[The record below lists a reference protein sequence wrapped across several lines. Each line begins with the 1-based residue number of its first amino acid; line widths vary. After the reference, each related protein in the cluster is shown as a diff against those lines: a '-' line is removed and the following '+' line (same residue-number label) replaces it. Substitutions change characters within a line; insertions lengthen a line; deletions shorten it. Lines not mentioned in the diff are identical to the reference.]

1 VVRNVQSTPIDHGR
15 TTVTWDPPA
24 SEGSS
29 PITSYTIVPV
39 DSQGNQDFDH
49 EADLDGAARQ
59 VVISGLIDGA
69 TYHFDVVATND
80 YVSSI
85 DSYVDPHSEQMWA
98 NQGAL
103 DELAH
108 AMEDLYT
115 NNDPAVVAGYGE
127 AEIDPDHN
135 ILTFYWKGDVPASIR
150 AKFAPS
156 MPGMQV
162 KFIPVTY
169 SQGEMYPQVDR
180 IVAAMG
186 PDFGANLGIWWNGV
200 SANFQKGTIDVDY
213 CPQIGGDGAVTSAV
227 SQQDVQ
233 KFLEPYADTIPVR
246 SVALTGDC
254 RVVPTDATIAI
265 STRSVPIAVALANP
279 VAPLKDP
286 SGHDLISLVAQMSGR
301 PLP

>member
-24 SEGSS
+24 AEGSS

-59 VVISGLIDGA
+59 VVISGLVDGE

-103 DELAH
+103 DGLAQ
-108 AMEDLYT
+108 AMDDLYAAD
-115 NNDPAVVAGYGE
+115 DPAVVSGYGE
-127 AEIDPDHN
+127 VEVDPDHN
-135 ILTFYWKGDVPASIR
+135 ILTFYWKGDVPDSIR
-150 AKFAPS
+150 AKFSPTD
-156 MPGMQV
+156 PGMQV
-162 KFIPVTY
+162 KFISVPY
-169 SQGEMYPQVDR
+169 SKREMYPQVDR

-186 PDFGANLGIWWNGV
+186 PDFGASLGIWWSGV

-213 CPQIGGDGAVTSAV
+213 CPQIGADGAITSAA

-254 RVVPTDATIAI
+254 RARALDASIAI
-265 STRSVPIAVALANP
+265 STRPVPIALALANP

-286 SGHDLISLVAQMSGR
+286 SGHELISLLAQMSGR